1 MCLHQWLESKGLPPL
16 HFMVEPEILS
26 RLDHR
31 RIFVAERGSEVLGFI
46 ILSPVGNRNG
56 WLFEQFPHK
65 PGAPNGTVELMID
78 TAMRELAADGCEYAT
93 LGLSPLSTR
102 AEVAPFHNPLWLRIL
117 LTWLRKH
124 GKRFYN
130 FEGLDAFKAK
140 LQPQRWEP
148 VFAICDQSHVS
159 FRSLYAIASAFS
171 GNAPIRLLIGGLGKA
186 LEAEYDRA
194 RGFISDKNSSLST
207 FKSR

>member
-1 MCLHQWLESKGLPPL
+1 ML
-16 HFMVEPEILS
+16 
-26 RLDHR
+26 LDLALR
-31 RIFVAERGSEVLGFI
+31 FLRERGSGSLTVLRKGLKISFGVAEEVFHQLRRQQLI
-46 ILSPVGNRNG
+46 DVKSSVGQDFNFALTTTG
-56 WLFEQFPHK
+56 
-65 PGAPNGTVELMID
+65 
-78 TAMRELAADGCEYAT
+78 RELAADGCEYAT

-102 AEVAPFHNPLWLRIL
+102 AEVAPFHNPLWLRML

-186 LEAEYDRA
+186 LEAEYGRA

-207 FKSR
+207 FK